1 MHVRRMSS
9 KNSRSLLAAGA
20 ILGAAL
26 LAGCSSAA
34 GGGGATEAPEGE
46 GGSAFPAGDVRFVI
60 PYAAGGPTD
69 VTARAL
75 APCLSETLGT
85 NVIAENVTGGSGAVG
100 LQDMISKPADG
111 QTIAI
116 VSPGMVVLSPLANG
130 LDYSREDITSVGVIS
145 YSPMIMVTGEGS
157 PHTTAEELFAAA
169 ESGTTINVGVSG
181 ASTPQAI
188 ELQRLSE
195 EYGVPVTVVPFD
207 GSAGAITALLG
218 GHVDAIFVNDQQDV
232 VDRIESGEFNALAV
246 SSPER
251 QDHLPD
257 VPTLAELG
265 YEDLTLAVTI
275 YALAAPAGTP
285 DDVVTTL
292 SDALEGCLEDE
303 ETVAAIGENYVPAEY
318 QDREDFDGFLT
329 EAEEVY
335 TEILS
340 S

>member
-1 MHVRRMSS
+1 MLSISRKHG
-9 KNSRSLLAAGA
+9 RSLVAVGA
-20 ILGAAL
+20 VMGVAL
-26 LAGCSSAA
+26 LAGCSSANGA
-34 GGGGATEAPEGE
+34 GSSAAPEAEAE
-46 GGSAFPAGDVRFVI
+46 GTAYPAGDIRFVI

-75 APCLSETLGT
+75 APCLGETLGT
-85 NVIAENVTGGSGAVG
+85 NVIAENVTGGSGSVG

-116 VSPGMVVLSPLANG
+116 VSPGMVALSPIANG
-130 LDYSREDITSVGVIS
+130 LDYSREDVASIGVIS
-145 YSPMIMVTGEGS
+145 YSPMILITGSDSEY
-157 PHTTAEELFAAA
+157 TTAEDFFAAA
-169 ESGTTINVGVSG
+169 EAAPGTLTVGVSG

-188 ELQRLSE
+188 ELERLGD
-195 EYGVPVTVVPFD
+195 EYGVEITVVPFD

-218 GHVDAIFVNDQQDV
+218 GHVDSIFVNDQQDV
-232 VDRIESGEFNALAV
+232 VDRIDSGEFNALAV

-251 QDHLPD
+251 QAHIEDA
-257 VPTLAELG
+257 PTLAELG

-285 DDVVTTL
+285 DDVITTL
-292 SDALEGCLEDE
+292 SDALEGCLSNE

-318 QDREDFDGFLT
+318 QDAAEFDGFLA

-335 TEILS
+335 TRILGG
-340 S
+340 

>member
-1 MHVRRMSS
+1 MRSMS
-9 KNSRSLLAAGA
+9 KKQNRSLIAAGA
-20 ILGAAL
+20 MMGVAL

-34 GGGGATEAPEGE
+34 GTDSSAAPEGE
-46 GGSAFPAGDVRFVI
+46 AAAFPSGDIRFVI

-75 APCLSETLGT
+75 APCLGDSLGT
-85 NVIAENVTGGSGAVG
+85 NVIAENITGGSGSVG

-116 VSPGMVVLSPLANG
+116 VSPGMVALSPIANG
-130 LDYSREDITSVGVIS
+130 LDYSREDVKSIGVIS
-145 YSPMIMVTGEGS
+145 YSPMILAVPGS
-157 PHTTAEELFAAA
+157 SPYASAEEFFAAA
-169 ESGTTINVGVSG
+169 EDAPGTLTVGVSG

-188 ELQRLSE
+188 ELQRLAD
-195 EYGVPVTVVPFD
+195 EYGVQVTVVPFD

-218 GHVDAIFVNDQQDV
+218 GHVDSVFVNDQEDV
-232 VDRIESGEFNALAV
+232 VQRIESGDFNALAV

-251 QDHLPD
+251 QAHLED

-285 DDVVTTL
+285 ENAITAL
-292 SDALEGCLEDE
+292 SDALEGCLTDE
-303 ETVAAIGENYVPAEY
+303 ATVDAIGEDYVPAEY
-318 QDREDFDGFLT
+318 QDGADFDGFLA

-335 TEILS
+335 SNMLGG
-340 S
+340 